1 MTHAAHRFDG
11 QRRGQRRGQ
20 WWCQWR
26 CRLRLMVAA
35 GLVSGILA
43 VTDMASADQTDP
55 ALGALFAALKTSHR
69 PEQAAA
75 IESEI
80 WSRWAAHKDKTIATA
95 MQRGI
100 ALMQAG
106 QLATAETTFS
116 AIIAR
121 DPNFAEAWNK
131 RATVRFFRGDHSGS
145 RQDIAVVI
153 DKEPRHFGAL
163 AGLGMIHMKNG
174 DPAAALTAYQA
185 ARQQNPFLPDI
196 DRIITQ
202 ISRQLNGASI

>member
-1 MTHAAHRFDG
+1 MSARC
-11 QRRGQRRGQ
+11 Q
-20 WWCQWR
+20 WWY
-26 CRLRLMVAA
+26 RLRLMVAA
-35 GLVSGILA
+35 GLVSVILA

-106 QLATAETTFS
+106 QLAAAETTFS
-116 AIIAR
+116 AIITR

-153 DKEPRHFGAL
+153 D
-163 AGLGMIHMKNG
+163 MIHMKNG